1 MTGRSLVLLSIL
13 GASVSLSG
21 CSFLFG
27 EKGPFRDR
35 DGDYRKADSIAP
47 LELPPGVTADSIG
60 ELYPIPPI
68 SSSEFGYDTEGSFD
82 VPRPMPV
89 AVNNEE
95 EMVKIQR
102 IGEETWI
109 LVNAAPGEVW
119 PRVRNFLNANT
130 LPVGRADIARGLIET
145 NWLQFKTDLSSYD
158 RYRLQIDQ
166 GVQPDTTE
174 IHVKHMSVPATEKP
188 VADLAWPKSSVSA
201 EREKWMIDELAASL
215 ASSTSAG
222 ATSFLAQDIGGSVK
236 ANLSMLNGEPQM
248 TINLD
253 RVRTLATLGYAAKRD
268 GFTTFETDSVAGLF
282 YVAFER
288 PEDVQPGW
296 FKRMIGIKE
305 AKVPT
310 TPYTLDQLKASL
322 PTGAA
327 LDNAPK
333 SDRKKEKVNP
343 KAPGYLIVVTGED
356 GKYVVRVR
364 DPYGKQLTPSQS
376 RELLT
381 VLRKNLI

>member
-21 CSFLFG
+21 CSFMFG
-27 EKGPFRDR
+27 DKGPFRDR
-35 DGDYRKADSIAP
+35 DGDYRKADSIKP
-47 LELPPGVTADSIG
+47 LELPPGVRTEAIG
-60 ELYPIPPI
+60 ELYPIPAI
-68 SSSEFGYDTEGSFD
+68 TTSEFGYDVEGQYD

-95 EMVKIQR
+95 ELVKIQR

-145 NWLQFKTDLSSYD
+145 NWLQFKADLSSYD

-174 IHVKHMSVPATEKP
+174 IHVKHMSVPATSKP
-188 VADLAWPKSSVSA
+188 SADLAWPKTSSDT
-201 EREKWMIDELAASL
+201 EREKWMLDELAASI
-215 ASSTSAG
+215 ASSATTG

-268 GFTTFETDSVAGLF
+268 GFTTFESDSTAGLF
-282 YVAFER
+282 YVQFER
-288 PEDVQPGW
+288 PEDVKPGW
-296 FKRMIGIKE
+296 IKRMVGIKE

-310 TPYTLDQLKASL
+310 TPYTLDQLKTNL
-322 PTGAA
+322 PEGAA
-327 LDNAPK
+327 LDNAPQ

-343 KAPGYLIVVTGED
+343 KAPGYLIVVTGVD
-356 GKYVVRVR
+356 GNYVVRIR
-364 DPYGKQLTPSQS
+364 DPYGKQLSPTVS